1 MLRHGPAPGTHLPPT
16 GDLGSKRPVTRLLT
30 DSKFLDDVFISI
42 GIVRLQIV
50 QQATPLADHHEQ
62 TPPGGVVLLVR
73 LEVLGQITD
82 PLTQNCNL
90 DFRASG
96 I

>member
-1 MLRHGPAPGTHLPPT
+1 MLRHCPASDTRLPPT

-30 DSKFLDDVFISI
+30 DSKFLDDVFVSIS
-42 GIVRLQIV
+42 IVRLQII

-73 LEVLGQITD
+73 FEVFGQITD

>member
-1 MLRHGPAPGTHLPPT
+1 M
-16 GDLGSKRPVTRLLT
+16 
-30 DSKFLDDVFISI
+30 DDVFVSIS
-42 GIVRLQIV
+42 IVRLQIV
-50 QQATPLADHHEQ
+50 QQATTLADHHEQ
-62 TPPGGVVLLVR
+62 TPPGGVVLFMR

>member
-1 MLRHGPAPGTHLPPT
+1 MQSPASGTRLPPT

-30 DSKFLDDVFISI
+30 DSKFLDDVFVSIS
-42 GIVRLQIV
+42 IVRLQIV

-62 TPPGGVVLLVR
+62 TPPGGVVLFMR